1 MVRNWGWESLLRLYY
16 AVLWVQCCQIE
27 LVCFGSV
34 LGLWC
39 SACVHETVPEPAI
52 LAQESQARL
61 GEICRDSYR
70 TLLEV
75 IAQAKDFGF
84 GREVISLRRVS
95 LA

>member
-1 MVRNWGWESLLRLYY
+1 MRLNYVVLL
-16 AVLWVQCCQIE
+16 VQFCPTE

-39 SACVHETVPEPAI
+39 NACVRETVPEPEI
-52 LAQESQARL
+52 LAQASQTRL
-61 GEICRDSYR
+61 GEICRDSYPF
-70 TLLEV
+70 LLEV
-75 IAQAKDFGF
+75 IAQAEDFGF

>member
-1 MVRNWGWESLLRLYY
+1 MVPNWGWESLLRLNY
-16 AVLWVQCCQIE
+16 VVMLVQCCQIE

-39 SACVHETVPEPAI
+39 SACVRETVPEPAI
-52 LAQESQARL
+52 LAHASQARL
-61 GEICRDSYR
+61 GEICRDSYPF
-70 TLLEV
+70 LLEV
-75 IAQAKDFGF
+75 IAQAEDFRF